1 VVVSRSLAIFGSVR
15 AALGRHVILLWTVLV
30 LLGLGLFA
38 HQQRHEAG
46 ELAAT
51 FASAA
56 PGWLLVLV
64 AFQLAGI
71 GCSVLVYRGVLKR
84 LGHCVCPGR
93 LALIHLQR
101 HVVSVLTPIGGPASA
116 YVFVRGLASHQ
127 VSTNDSL
134 LTLAL
139 RGVSGYAAFVTLL
152 IPALLLTTPST
163 LMLVAAVMLALL
175 LVVALVALF
184 VVMRGDASSEHLPG
198 WLPERAAGFVV
209 QCRSHA
215 LGPRDLVYPYVVAL
229 QLNLCG
235 VAMLYASLQA
245 LGQQVSPATA
255 LAAFAVGNLFA
266 IVAPVFQGV
275 GVVEVSM
282 AVTLQ
287 GFGVPGSI
295 ALGATLLYRVADVW
309 FPLALGLLAQAGQ
322 HPPVRRTGSR
332 LAGLTAGAGIVF
344 LSWYAALA
352 GAGLRDY
359 QVALLTLLA
368 GTGCLLMAY
377 APWRRLL
384 VARYTTAGI
393 ALSAVPV
400 IFDGQLDHLALLMT
414 QAGMALSVLIR

>member
-1 VVVSRSLAIFGSVR
+1 
-15 AALGRHVILLWTVLV
+15 
-30 LLGLGLFA
+30 
-38 HQQRHEAG
+38 
-46 ELAAT
+46 
-51 FASAA
+51 
-56 PGWLLVLV
+56 
-64 AFQLAGI
+64 
-71 GCSVLVYRGVLKR
+71 
-84 LGHCVCPGR
+84 
-93 LALIHLQR
+93 
-101 HVVSVLTPIGGPASA
+101 VSVLTPVGGPASA
-116 YVFVRGLASHQ
+116 YVFVRGLASHR

-163 LMLVAAVMLALL
+163 LMLVAAGTLALL

-215 LGPRDLVYPYVVAL
+215 LAPRDLVYPYLLAL

-235 VAMLYASLQA
+235 VAMLFASLQA
-245 LGQQVSPATA
+245 LGQHVSPATA

-266 IVAPVFQGV
+266 IVAPVFQGA

-287 GFGVPGSI
+287 GFGVPGAV
-295 ALGATLLYRVADVW
+295 ALGATLLFRVADVW

-322 HPPVRRTGSR
+322 HQPVRRAGAH
-332 LAGLTAGAGIVF
+332 LAGLVAGAGIVT
-344 LSWYAALA
+344 LSWFAALF

-359 QVALLTLLA
+359 QVALLTLLVGAA
-368 GTGCLLMAY
+368 GLLMAY

-393 ALSAVPV
+393 ALGAVPV
-400 IFDGQLDHLALLMT
+400 VLAGNLNHLTLLIV